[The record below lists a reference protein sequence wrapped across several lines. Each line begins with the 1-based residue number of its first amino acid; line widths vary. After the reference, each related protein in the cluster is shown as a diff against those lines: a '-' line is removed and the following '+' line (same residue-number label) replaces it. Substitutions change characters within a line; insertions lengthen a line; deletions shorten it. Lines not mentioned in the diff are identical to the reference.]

1 MMEEAFKLCFAKHGA
16 SSIVIDPLQSNERAI
31 TFYRRLGF
39 TEVGP
44 RRFGDD
50 ECLVMSFTKPD
61 DLTPVSA

>member
-1 MMEEAFKLCFAKHGA
+1 MMEEAFKLCFVKHGA

-44 RRFGDD
+44 RRFSDD
-50 ECLVMSFTKPD
+50 DCLVLSMSAAD
-61 DLTPVSA
+61 YL